1 MAASLDLS
9 ADKASYDI
17 GDQIIITA
25 TYSNETS
32 QPATLVIT
40 GEFTDPGS
48 GAVVK
53 ATTNVTVATTA
64 QADMTGIVTDS
75 WGDVYTELDNSH
87 GLAHY
92 SAILAQPQAT
102 PAAAGRS

>member
-9 ADKASYDI
+9 ADKTAYNV

-32 QPATLVIT
+32 SPYTLVIN

-48 GAVVK
+48 GDSVK
-53 ATTNVTVATTA
+53 ATTTVTVATTA
-64 QADMTGIVTDS
+64 QADMTGQVTDS
-75 WGDVYTELDNSH
+75 WSDVYTELDNSH
-87 GLAHY
+87 GVAHY

-102 PAAAGRS
+102 PAGRA